1 MASQVF
7 EAFKIGLLAN
17 SNFSDY
23 SAADQKLRLMLVMN
37 ATTVDTENDEKNT
50 LANFTDI
57 DQHDATIN
65 SVTFSNGKSGAAH
78 LRTVTVS
85 TTEST
90 TTQYL
95 TASGT
100 ITWTAVA
107 AGSTPIQG
115 VLLFKHTNEDG
126 VADSVAPEGV
136 PVAFFDFG
144 GDVTA
149 NGGNISVTFSTNR
162 MISLT

>member
-7 EAFKIGLLAN
+7 EAFKIGLLSNA
-17 SNFSDY
+17 NFSDY
-23 SAADQKLRLMLVMN
+23 SASDQKLRLMLVMN
-37 ATTVDTENDEKNT
+37 TTTVDSENDEKDT
-50 LANFTDI
+50 LANFTTL

-65 SVTFSNGKSGAAH
+65 SVTFSNGKSGAEH

-85 TTEST
+85 TTESS

-107 AGSTPIQG
+107 AGTRAIQG
-115 VLLFKHTNEDG
+115 VLLFKHTNESS
-126 VADSVAPEGV
+126 ADTAAPVGV

-149 NGGNISVTFSTNR
+149 PGGNISVTFSTNR